1 MEGFVSTE
9 RAIEILQQEIEGTF
23 LLHFSSDKSALLTIS
38 YRTANRVLHS
48 MISNVEQPPKTYYF
62 QDNNLTASRRT
73 YMYSSVIEMLLDL
86 EGLELLLIT
95 DADPENNVVSKY
107 LPIEELKVL
116 LSENLSKEQK
126 EGKKRKKKE
135 GYQMLR
141 TREAKG
147 LHHRIEELEQEVE
160 RLRKENE
167 ELSAT
172 SWIIPDCMS

>member
-9 RAIEILQQEIEGTF
+9 RATEILQHENEGTF

-73 YMYSSVIEMLLDL
+73 YMYSSVIDMLLDL
-86 EGLELLLIT
+86 EGLELLFIT
-95 DADPENNVVSKY
+95 EVDSENKVVSKY
-107 LPIEELKVL
+107 LPTEELKVL
-116 LSENLSKEQK
+116 LSENMSKEEK

-135 GYQMLR
+135 GYQMLN
-141 TREAKG
+141 TREAKD
-147 LHHRIEELEQEVE
+147 LHHRIKELEQEVE
-160 RLRKENE
+160 LLLKVNE

-172 SWIIPDCMS
+172 RWIIPDCI